1 MANPADKPTAPE
13 QYERIS
19 QDREGKALRVTRQ
32 REDYDELCE
41 RNGWSI
47 AARCRDNDRSA
58 STKSKKLRPDYERML
73 RDIESSGAC
82 PTESEPLRLRS

>member
-1 MANPADKPTAPE
+1 MANPADKPTATE

-19 QDREGKALRVTRQ
+19 QDREGKVLGVSRQ

-47 AARCRDNDRSA
+47 SARYRDNDRSA

-73 RDIESSGAC
+73 RGHRVVGGVLDRI
-82 PTESEPLRLRS
+82 